1 MDSGD
6 NQEVTPLPEFD
17 EAKFKPPQWATTLDS
32 LWANNGESSSAG
44 ESDNARGT
52 ERSEESDGESVYEDA
67 LSSFD
72 PEELMF
78 SMFTTI
84 ELKELLSRAINH
96 KNLGNTH
103 YTSKPP
109 QYNKAIECYKLALDH
124 LPAFPKVDDDKDDK
138 NGEELQSKENDNEGL
153 TSKRKDKGKPPRP
166 PISSGIQEL
175 TEEEAEAINEVEE
188 EEKNKT
194 PEQKEREE
202 VKQEIE
208 DATKACYGNLAACY
222 ISLKDDDKAIAACND
237 ALKIDPHYTKA
248 LHRRASVNERRGN
261 HAALTSALADYE
273 LLRTLLPPS
282 SPLIPSI
289 NRSLS
294 TLPPRIKVEE
304 KKQYDEMMGKLKELG
319 NSLLG
324 NFGLSTDNF
333 KFEQQPGGGY
343 TMNFSQ

>member
-44 ESDNARGT
+44 ESDNAQDT
-52 ERSEESDGESVYEDA
+52 ERSGESDGGSVYEDA

-103 YTSKPP
+103 YTSKPS

-138 NGEELQSKENDNEGL
+138 NGEELQSKENDNGGL

-166 PISSGIQEL
+166 PISSGIQQL

-222 ISLKDDDKAIAACND
+222 ISLVL

-261 HAALTSALADYE
+261 HAALTSALAGK
-273 LLRTLLPPS
+273 TLLPPS